1 LGNYTVKGLKKINL
15 SFELTQTRKSSLIS
29 PNFPLKTHK
38 LTIGLGLNWKVLTI
52 KHKEKAGMTKYLDTA
67 IEAIVAREILD
78 SRGRPTLE
86 AEVHLAGGAMG
97 LAQVPSGASTGTFEA
112 HELRDDDKSR
122 YGGKGVLKAVKNA
135 NEILAPKLLGLD
147 ALNQELLDRT
157 MIATD
162 GSPNKANLGANAIL
176 GISLAAAKAGA
187 AALDI
192 PLYRYLGGPLANL
205 LPVPLMN
212 VINGGAHAANNV
224 DFQEFMIVPIGAPSF
239 KEALRWGA
247 EVFATLS
254 KVLDGKGLLT
264 GVGDE
269 GGFAP
274 NLESNQVALE
284 LLVAAIEKAGYK
296 PGEQV
301 ALALDVAA
309 SEFYK
314 NGQYVYDGKP
324 HSPVEFIDYL
334 GQLVDQ
340 YPIVSI
346 EDGLHEEDWQNWQLL
361 TQKVGSKVQLVGDDL
376 FVTNATRLQKGIEQK
391 AGNSILIKLNQIG
404 SLTETLETI
413 DLATRNGFRS
423 VISHRSGETEDTTIA
438 DLAVATRAG
447 QIKTGS
453 LCRSERV
460 AKYNR
465 LLRIE
470 DELGDRAIYAGK
482 VGLGPK

>member
-1 LGNYTVKGLKKINL
+1 MIDM
-15 SFELTQTRKSSLIS
+15 SE
-29 PNFPLKTHK
+29 
-38 LTIGLGLNWKVLTI
+38 
-52 KHKEKAGMTKYLDTA
+52 TA
-67 IEAIVAREILD
+67 IDAIIAREILD
-78 SRGRPTLE
+78 SRGRPTVE
-86 AEVHLAGGAMG
+86 AEVQLINGVVG

-122 YGGKGVLKAVKNA
+122 YGGKGVLKAVQNVEEKIA
-135 NEILAPKLLGLD
+135 SALLDVD
-147 ALNQELLDRT
+147 ALDQVQVDRT
-157 MIATD
+157 MIELD
-162 GSPNKANLGANAIL
+162 GSENKSNLGANAIL
-176 GISLAAAKAGA
+176 AVSLANAKAA
-187 AALDI
+187 ASSLSL
-192 PLYRYLGGPLANL
+192 PLYRYLGSPLSNV

-212 VINGGAHAANNV
+212 VINGGAHADNNV
-224 DFQEFMIVPIGAPSF
+224 DFQEFMIVPVGASSF
-239 KEALRWGA
+239 REALRWGA
-247 EVFATLS
+247 EVFAALS
-254 KVLDGKGLLT
+254 KVLKDKNLLT

-274 NLESNQVALE
+274 NLGSNQEALE

-314 NGQYVYDGKP
+314 NGQYVYDGAS
-324 HSPVEFIDYL
+324 HSPTEFIDYL
-334 GQLVDQ
+334 AKLVGQ
-340 YPIVSI
+340 YPILSI
-346 EDGLHEEDWQNWQLL
+346 EDGLHEEDWENWKLL
-361 TQKVGSKVQLVGDDL
+361 TQKIGSSTQLVGDDL
-376 FVTNATRLQKGIEQK
+376 FVTNKIRLQKGIEQK
-391 AGNSILIKLNQIG
+391 AGNAILIKLNQIG

-413 DLATRNGFRS
+413 ELANRNGFRS
-423 VISHRSGETEDTTIA
+423 IISHRSGETEDTTIA

-470 DELGDRAIYAGK
+470 DALGDKAVYAPH
-482 VGLGPK
+482 VGLGPKI